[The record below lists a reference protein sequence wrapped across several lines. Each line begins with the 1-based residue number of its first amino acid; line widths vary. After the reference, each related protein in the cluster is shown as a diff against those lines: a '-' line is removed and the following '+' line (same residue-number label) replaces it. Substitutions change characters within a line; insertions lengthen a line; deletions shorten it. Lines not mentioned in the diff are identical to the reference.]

1 MVKSSKFKR
10 YAKEYGVSVL
20 SGGAVL
26 LGLMAVATSLHHFLM
41 LTSITICFG
50 TVIYL
55 LWRITD
61 A

>member
-1 MVKSSKFKR
+1 MVKSSKFKQ

-26 LGLMAVATSLHHFLM
+26 LGLMAVATSLHQFLM
-41 LTSITICFG
+41 LTSIALCFG
-50 TVIYL
+50 TVSSL
-55 LWRITD
+55 LWRISD